1 MQVPSLCPIYRMQP
15 ESISHSLW
23 FCKSLNI
30 VRKSWSEALGCSTPK
45 SGSLIDFL
53 LVCKNQI
60 KANEF
65 VVLLILLWR
74 LWFCRNHFIHAG
86 TSLAAKDCWSWAKS
100 FADDFQVA
108 ALLPGHALRSPAPV
122 QSWRP
127 PGDSL
132 IKMNSDATTCLKSNR
147 AGFGVVFQNHSGHVL
162 MSAAA
167 SSSSCFSPLVLEALS
182 LKRGLELARDASL
195 LRLVIE
201 SDCVTLVKAINSVK
215 LPLSEVGNIIKY
227 ITVLIHCLGVS
238 CVSFAPRNANRVVDV
253 LSKFSLSLNGE
264 SIWMEDV
271 PPCVFSLILEECSSP
286 L

>member
-1 MQVPSLCPIYRMQP
+1 MQVPSLCPICRMQP

-23 FCKSLNI
+23 FYKSLNI

-53 LVCKNQI
+53 LGCKNQI

-65 VVLLILLWR
+65 AVLLILFWR

-86 TSLAAKDCWSWAKS
+86 TLLAAKDCWSWAKS

-108 ALLPGHALRSPAPV
+108 ALLPGHAL
-122 QSWRP
+122 Q
-127 PGDSL
+127 
-132 IKMNSDATTCLKSNR
+132 NATTCLKSNR

-182 LKRGLELARDASL
+182 LKRGLELARDAM
-195 LRLVIE
+195 
-201 SDCVTLVKAINSVK
+201 
-215 LPLSEVGNIIKY
+215 GNIIKY
-227 ITVLIHCLGVS
+227 ITILIHCLGVS

-253 LSKFSLSLNGE
+253 LSKFSLSLDGE

-271 PPCVFSLILEECSSP
+271 PPCVFLLMLEECSSP